1 MENSGSVIAE
11 IFRVRINFNAQI
23 MLIKLRLHTSARTRM
38 YASDAYA
45 LTQSLKHIVII
56 TELLSSPICLV
67 NMYNP
72 MWVRIIAAR
81 QVSSQKLH
89 RKLLRNVVSWCSY
102 FFMRFWEL
110 RMKLR
115 TRTETSQ
122 KLCWTTYV
130 FDIKESQFN
139 LCSTPP
145 LKHIINSC
153 KYPYALCANSI
164 LLTYSK
170 QVPHRIPQRTL
181 WN

>member
-89 RKLLRNVVSWCSY
+89 RKLIRNVVSWCSY
-102 FFMRFWEL
+102 FFYAFLGVANEASYENR
-110 RMKLR
+110 
-115 TRTETSQ
+115 
-122 KLCWTTYV
+122 
-130 FDIKESQFN
+130 DESKIMLDNVCFR
-139 LCSTPP
+139 
-145 LKHIINSC
+145 
-153 KYPYALCANSI
+153 Y
-164 LLTYSK
+164 
-170 QVPHRIPQRTL
+170 QRKPI
-181 WN
+181 